1 MPPKEKYKASV
12 SNEIRIS
19 INFYSSIFPA
29 TAKVVIFFEL
39 KLSKLIKEQRAKS
52 KDQRSKIKEQRAK
65 SKDQRAKIKEQ
76 RAKIKEQRA
85 KSKEQRSKIKEQE
98 PGIINFFVST
108 SHHLILTSPH
118 CHITTSSYQHIIKS

>member
-52 KDQRSKIKEQRAK
+52 KDQRAK
-65 SKDQRAKIKEQ
+65 SKEQ
-76 RAKIKEQRA
+76 RAKIKDQRTGT
-85 KSKEQRSKIKEQE
+85 R
-98 PGIINFFVST
+98 N
-108 SHHLILTSPH
+108 H
-118 CHITTSSYQHIIKS
+118 